1 MVKRIKPARRKRQ
14 QWEILVA
21 SGLGALSV
29 VGLAVGLALAPT
41 RSTQARTPA
50 AAAPVT
56 PPVEE
61 FSQTL
66 KRNST
71 FFEAL
76 RGLGVAPQDI
86 FNLTQAARGLHGLDR
101 LPAGTA
107 FGLIREPGPIAAF
120 AGVRVKFSAVE
131 RMEVRRAAEGRWDA
145 RLVRERVDT
154 RLVTYTGSVSSSLWE
169 SASDAHMDTNLIAAL
184 TEIFAWQVDFAR
196 EVRSGDRWRLTV
208 EQHLLEDGRSVGWG
222 SIVAAEYDNAGHLY
236 TAALYRRDGK
246 DVGYY
251 TPEGTSLRRMFL
263 RAPIPFGRISSR
275 FMRSRFHPILH
286 TNRPHLGVDYA
297 AAPGT
302 PIRAVG
308 DGVVTAAGWNGDAGR
323 MLRLRHNS
331 VYQTAYKHLQGFA
344 PGIHVGSRVR
354 QGQIVAYVGT
364 TGLST
369 GPHLHFEF
377 YENGRFVD
385 PLGKKFPTADPV
397 PHGQLAVFHT
407 VADPFLDTLPP
418 WYHAGVTVPG
428 PVIVM
433 AEPGR
438 RRLAD

>member
-1 MVKRIKPARRKRQ
+1 MRKPVKRKRQ
-14 QWEILVA
+14 QWEVGVA
-21 SGLGALSV
+21 SGLGALAV
-29 VGLAVGLALAPT
+29 VGLAVGLALAPV

-50 AAAPVT
+50 SAAPVA
-56 PPVEE
+56 PVVGE
-61 FSQTL
+61 FPQTL

-76 RGLGVAPQDI
+76 RSLGVAPQDI

-101 LPAGTA
+101 MPAGTA
-107 FGLIREPGPIAAF
+107 FGLIREPGPVSAF

-131 RMEVRRAAEGRWDA
+131 RMEVRRASEGRWDA
-145 RLVRERVDT
+145 RLVREHVDT
-154 RLVTYTGSVSSSLWE
+154 RLVTYTGRVSSSLWE
-169 SASDAHMDTNLIAAL
+169 SAADAHMDPNLIAAL

-196 EVRSGDRWRLTV
+196 EVRSDDRWRLTV
-208 EQHLLEDGRSVGWG
+208 EQHLLEDGRTVGWG
-222 SIVAAEYDNAGHLY
+222 SIVAAEYDNSGHLY
-236 TAALYRRDGK
+236 TAALYRHDGK

-251 TPEGTSLRRMFL
+251 TPEGSSLRRMFL

-275 FMRSRFHPILH
+275 FMRSRFHPILQIR
-286 TNRPHLGVDYA
+286 RPHLGVDYA

-308 DGVVTAAGWNGDAGR
+308 DGVVTEAGWKGDAGKA
-323 MLRLRHNS
+323 LRLRHNS

-344 PGIHVGSRVR
+344 PGIHVGTRVR

-397 PHGQLAVFHT
+397 PHAQLTAFHT

-418 WYHAGVTVPG
+418 WYHPGVTVPG